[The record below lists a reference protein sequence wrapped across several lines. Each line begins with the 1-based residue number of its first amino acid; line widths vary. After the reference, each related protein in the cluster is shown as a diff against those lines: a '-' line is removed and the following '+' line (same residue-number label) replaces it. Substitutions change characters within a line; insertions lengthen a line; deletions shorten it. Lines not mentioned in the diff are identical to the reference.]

1 MKYLIFSLVI
11 LSFSYTAYAQS
22 DEINISASF
31 SQSIALR
38 VTSGANLNFTFSTL
52 EDYQKGKFGVSNFE
66 VASSTDFNIDVSFT
80 PLTNPAGDEIELKN
94 ITHRLSFSLERMVE
108 QGLRWNFGTP
118 NTSRGSS
125 VGDNNH
131 HGPISFATTSPR
143 TILTPG
149 TNGNAGSYE
158 ENQFRI
164 VLCLGLPYHT
174 NDPAIKLPTLLD
186 QNIAPGTYTCTV
198 TLEAIP
204 VIL

>member
-11 LSFSYTAYAQS
+11 LSFSFTAYAQS

-52 EDYQKGKFGVSNFE
+52 EDYQKGKYGISAFE
-66 VASSTDFNIDVSFT
+66 VASSTDFNIDISFT
-80 PLTNPAGDEIELKN
+80 PLANPNGDEIALKN
-94 ITHRLSFSLERMVE
+94 LTHRLSFPVERMTE
-108 QGLRWNFGTP
+108 EGAKWNFGTP

-125 VGDNNH
+125 VGNNNH